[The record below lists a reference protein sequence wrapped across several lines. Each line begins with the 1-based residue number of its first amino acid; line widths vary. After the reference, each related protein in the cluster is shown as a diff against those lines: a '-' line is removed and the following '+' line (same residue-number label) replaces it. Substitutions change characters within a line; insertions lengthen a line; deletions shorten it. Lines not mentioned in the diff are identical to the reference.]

1 MWCLYKGVQSY
12 YEAGMRVP
20 DDITL
25 LWTEDNWRNI
35 RRLPTPSKT
44 NRSGG
49 AGVYY
54 VSIVKIESRNMPRL
68 TKPIISISIT
78 LEVLAIIN
86 GQISENR
93 Y

>member
-1 MWCLYKGVQSY
+1 
-12 YEAGMRVP
+12 MRVP